1 MQMKGIFYL
10 IFSGL
15 LFLTACSKDDL
26 SPEDKLPLAVEKD
39 FFQRFGDVP
48 ITSRNF
54 FNGMNPK
61 EIEINFTNKENNEA
75 SAYYVEDQWKL
86 TITEIKD
93 LNKLP
98 APVLSS
104 FKSSPY
110 GEISPQKIE
119 NIECVERSELAHQLY
134 DIKFTYPVKD
144 VENLYHE
151 LLFNEDGYMF
161 PVFNYQLNEQ
171 RWFKYLEEDQL
182 EFIREHYAQADI
194 RTFLNDM
201 GNNSYLFL
209 QSDTLKLIAFDNDNS
224 WRKTTY
230 RLSLDTAIP
239 DKVEKQLKAD
249 DPNFHYT
256 EIYYTES
263 PTGNAYTFIDG
274 NSDVRLGYIIG
285 ENI

>member
-1 MQMKGIFYL
+1 MKGIFYL

-15 LFLTACSKDDL
+15 LFLTACSEEDL
-26 SPEDKLPLAVEKD
+26 SPENKLPLAVEKD
-39 FFQRFGDVP
+39 FLQRFGDVA

-54 FNGMNPK
+54 FNGTNPK

-75 SAYYVEDQWKL
+75 SAYYIEGQWKL

-93 LNKLP
+93 LSKLP
-98 APVLSS
+98 DPVLSS

-119 NIECVERSELAHQLY
+119 NIERVERSELAHQLY

-144 VENLYHE
+144 AENMYHE

-171 RWFKYLEEDQL
+171 RWFRCLEECQL
-182 EFIREHYAQADI
+182 EFIREHYSNADI

-209 QSDTLKLIAFDNDNS
+209 QSDTLKFIAFDNDNS

-239 DKVEKQLKAD
+239 DQVQKHLKAD

-256 EIYYTES
+256 EIYYMES

-274 NSDVRLGYIIG
+274 NSDIRLGHIIG